1 MNVNSATTK
10 VNDRKTAR
18 ISDLENRL
26 SVFYKEHYFNELK
39 RREELTG
46 RITLPLGILSILIGS
61 IVAAFREINKP
72 STILEYLIV
81 IVLTCA
87 ALPACM
93 VIVSLWKSYH
103 NNPYWVIDT
112 PAQIMDYK
120 NRLLTYYEDPGIES
134 EGVPTDEAI
143 LDVLAYID
151 QEYAKHADYNS
162 RVNDRRSYFLTQAN
176 VNLAVTLAV
185 LTLAL
190 VLQLTRLAS
199 LPEQP
204 QKVKVINIREV
215 SMPAPAGT
223 PANPPSGTGP
233 VSNNNPPKP
242 TIPQKPLPTGGRLI
256 REDVDPGQVR

>member
-1 MNVNSATTK
+1 

-18 ISDLENRL
+18 IPGLENRL
-26 SVFYKEHYFNELK
+26 SDFYKEHYFNELK

-72 STILEYLIV
+72 ETVVEHLIV
-81 IVLTCA
+81 ILLICA

-93 VIVSLWKSYH
+93 VIINLWKSYH
-103 NNPYWVIDT
+103 NNRYWVIDT

-120 NRLLTYYEDPGIES
+120 NRLLNYYKDPGIEA
-134 EGVPTDEAI
+134 EGAPTDEAL
-143 LDVLAYID
+143 LDVLSYID
-151 QEYAKHADYNS
+151 EEYAKHADYNS

-176 VNLAVTLAV
+176 VYLAVTLAV

-190 VLQLTRLAS
+190 ALQLTRLAS

-204 QKVKVINIREV
+204 QKVKITNIREV
-215 SMPAPAGT
+215 SMPATAGT
-223 PANPPSGTGP
+223 PANPPNGTGP
-233 VSNNNPPKP
+233 ASNSNPPKP
-242 TIPQKPLPTGGRLI
+242 QIPQKPLPTGGRLI